1 MKEKQ
6 TKPKKKEVLD
16 ERERKLKQEKAKRYK
31 ELIRNIPDPTPWER
45 FGINE

>member
-6 TKPKKKEVLD
+6 TKPKKKKVRD
-16 ERERKLKQEKAKRYK
+16 EQELESEKLKQYK
-31 ELIRNIPDPTPWER
+31 ELVKSIPDPTPWER